1 MYLEDTV
8 LNLGL
13 VRSRVYALLFL
24 LQRQRFG
31 QACVGAGDKIIASEK
46 RPSILAVCGNSY
58 LTVCSGKWE
67 LQPVTQQPRE
77 GENQP
82 AALAALP
89 RSPANPVRPRFL
101 IKQGIT

>member
-1 MYLEDTV
+1 MYSEDTV

-13 VRSRVYALLFL
+13 VRSRVYAPLFL
-24 LQRQRFG
+24 LQRQRFV
-31 QACVGAGDKIIASEK
+31 QAWVGAGDKIIASEK

-77 GENQP
+77 GEKQP
-82 AALAALP
+82 AALAAVP
-89 RSPANPVRPRFL
+89 RSPANPVRPRFP